1 MNHNINH
8 NPNYIN
14 QDQLKLA
21 IIQKFFENFGT
32 EKSTILIFPKRILR
46 FSGHRHVNHKN
57 WHKCWKWSVENFSES
72 NGPYFKE
79 LILQKRKIWS

>member
-57 WHKCWKWSVENFSES
+57 
-72 NGPYFKE
+72 
-79 LILQKRKIWS
+79 